1 MLGILKVT
9 QDNPRE
15 VWKYVPMQDFTQNS
29 DINWNAPIPEIDRQ
43 LYLKYSL
50 DLIEQDFIETN
61 IKPME

>member
-15 VWKYVPMQDFTQNS
+15 VWKYVPMQDFTKNS
-29 DINWNAPIPEIDRQ
+29 DINWNVPISEIDRQ

-50 DLIEQDFIETN
+50 DFIEQDFIETN

>member
-29 DINWNAPIPEIDRQ
+29 DINWNVPIPEIDRQ

-50 DLIEQDFIETN
+50 DFIEQDFIETN